1 MKGIYNLES
10 LKELILEK
18 RGLLLYFSNDMCS
31 VCRVLKPKV
40 EELLSAA
47 FPEMEARYIDIDKS
61 PLLSGQFRVFTIPT
75 ILIYFESKEQARLSR
90 NISIHQLTEVIQRP
104 YTLLFGE

>member
-1 MKGIYNLES
+1 MKS
-10 LKELILEK
+10 AD
-18 RGLLLYFSNDMCS
+18 LLLYFSNDMCS

-40 EELLSAA
+40 EELLFAA

-61 PLLSGQFRVFTIPT
+61 PLLSGQYRVFTIPT
-75 ILIYFESKEQARLSR
+75 ILIYFDGREQARLSR
-90 NISIHQLTEVIQRP
+90 NISIHQLTEIIERP